1 MDWSGLP
8 SLNSLRAFSA
18 VAETGSY
25 SKAGD
30 LFNVTHAAV
39 NQQVKILE
47 ARLGVSL
54 VVRAGRG
61 ITLTADGATL
71 ARELDTGFDTI
82 SKAVEALTE
91 SNATR
96 PVQISMSPAFAV
108 EWFMPRLQDFQNKH
122 PDVLLMLNP
131 TSKVMELK
139 PGGVDLA
146 IRYRDQRKPDTSA
159 APVLISDTI
168 VIGASSLVGEQ
179 EFDDPA
185 MLIEMPW
192 LQELGTNEV
201 ADWLGR
207 RGVALDRPLMIT
219 QMPGNLIM
227 EAVRRGD
234 GITYTIRA
242 FFEAEIQSG
251 QMKVLFSELQSTGDN
266 SHWCPEF
273 CSPYWERITRS
284 WYGEHC
290 HGRLAVLRPSL
301 QELVLWVERRD

>member
-61 ITLTADGATL
+61 IMLTADGATL
-71 ARELDTGFDTI
+71 ARDLDTGFDTI

-91 SNATR
+91 SSATR

-108 EWFMPRLQDFQNKH
+108 EWFMPRLQDFQNRH

-146 IRYRDQRKPDTSA
+146 IRYGDRALR
-159 APVLISDTI
+159 
-168 VIGASSLVGEQ
+168 ASR
-179 EFDDPA
+179 
-185 MLIEMPW
+185 
-192 LQELGTNEV
+192 LG
-201 ADWLGR
+201 LR
-207 RGVALDRPLMIT
+207 SC
-219 QMPGNLIM
+219 
-227 EAVRRGD
+227 
-234 GITYTIRA
+234 RA
-242 FFEAEIQSG
+242 G
-251 QMKVLFSELQSTGDN
+251 
-266 SHWCPEF
+266 
-273 CSPYWERITRS
+273 
-284 WYGEHC
+284 
-290 HGRLAVLRPSL
+290 
-301 QELVLWVERRD
+301 